1 MQTEFAPPIYAL
13 TKEHDTIVL
22 AIYTG
27 ASVSLSPIILEKEG
41 AVDLKVQ
48 TVKALWDT
56 GATHTAISNR
66 LANEM
71 QLPSED
77 FARVSTVSG
86 ILRVPIYIIQLG
98 LPNHFAF
105 EEVEVVEFAYV
116 DEDDC
121 DLIIGMDI
129 MTQGD
134 LAITNFEGKTVFS
147 FRIPALHRVD
157 FEAEH
162 TL

>member
-1 MQTEFAPPIYAL
+1 MKGQRFAS
-13 TKEHDTIVL
+13 KV
-22 AIYTG
+22 
-27 ASVSLSPIILEKEG
+27 EKLG
-41 AVDLKVQ
+41 V
-48 TVKALWDT
+48 
-56 GATHTAISNR
+56 GGR
-66 LANEM
+66 PFM
-71 QLPSED
+71 R
-77 FARVSTVSG
+77 F
-86 ILRVPIYIIQLG
+86 G
-98 LPNHFAF
+98 LPNHFVF
-105 EEVEVVEFAYV
+105 EELEVVEFAYV

-162 TL
+162 AV

>member
-56 GATHTAISNR
+56 GATHTAISN
-66 LANEM
+66 
-71 QLPSED
+71 QTY
-77 FARVSTVSG
+77 FIRVRTTSSTG
-86 ILRVPIYIIQLG
+86 TICIL
-98 LPNHFAF
+98 
-105 EEVEVVEFAYV
+105 
-116 DEDDC
+116 
-121 DLIIGMDI
+121 
-129 MTQGD
+129 
-134 LAITNFEGKTVFS
+134 K
-147 FRIPALHRVD
+147 
-157 FEAEH
+157 
-162 TL
+162 